1 MNRLKLTIEYD
12 GSDYIGW
19 QKQKKGKSVQEE
31 IEKSLLQLF
40 QKKIQVFGAG
50 RTDSGVHALGQVAHF
65 DVDNMKINEEKI
77 ALAINYILRRT
88 ENKIS
93 ILKAE
98 GVPMSFDSR
107 FSVKKK
113 IYLYKIFNRQIRSF
127 LMDKR
132 AWFIPNKLDILSMR
146 KSSKLLIGK
155 LDFNAFRS
163 TSCQSKNSI
172 RSIKNIKI
180 KEDINNIE
188 IRVTGKSFLHNQ
200 VRIIIGTL
208 VNVGKKIW
216 NEEKVSSILK
226 SKQRKDA
233 GPTAPAHGLYL
244 EKIEY

>member
-12 GSDYIGW
+12 GSNFVGW

-31 IEKSLLQLF
+31 IEKTLLQLF

-65 DVDNMKINEEKI
+65 DVDNMKIDEAKI
-77 ALAINYILRRT
+77 ALAMNYILRKT

-107 FSVKKK
+107 FSAKKK
-113 IYLYKIFNRQIRSF
+113 IYLYKIFNRRIRSF
-127 LMDKR
+127 LVEKR
-132 AWFIPNKLDILSMR
+132 AWFIPKKLDILSMSN
-146 KSSKLLIGK
+146 SSKVLIGK

-163 TSCQSKNSI
+163 TNCQSKNSI
-172 RSIKNIKI
+172 RSIDDIKI
-180 KEDINNIE
+180 KENINDIE
-188 IRVTGKSFLHNQ
+188 IRVMGKSFLHNQ
-200 VRIIIGTL
+200 VRIIVGTL

-216 NEEKVSSILK
+216 NEEKVYSILK
-226 SKQRKDA
+226 SKKRQNA

-244 EKIEY
+244 EKIDY